1 MLLHIPHSRSLM
13 PIQYKSLPDLHLSRH
28 TDWFTDDLFMIE
40 GAEHFVFP
48 YSRFYADVERLAND
62 PLEAQGM
69 GIFYTQTP
77 LGVTYRDKSLPEYE
91 DVMKLYQQWHENLKH
106 AAEKQVK
113 DNRYA
118 LLVDCHSFSHHQVT
132 QPESELPDI
141 NIGTNSVGTSR
152 ALVELITHGFES
164 QGYSVAVDRPYQYSI
179 APIVDKR
186 FETIM
191 IEINKRCYLTEDFQR
206 SGNYSDTKQAI
217 QRVMKLLIAYEQD
230 NRGYQYL

>member
-1 MLLHIPHSRSLM
+1 M
-13 PIQYKSLPDLHLSRH
+13 PIQYKSLPYLHLARH

-40 GAEHFVFP
+40 SAEHFVFP
-48 YSRFYADVERLAND
+48 YSRLYADMERLYND

-77 LGVTYRDKSLPEYE
+77 WGVTYRDKSLPEYE

-118 LLVDCHSFSHHQVT
+118 LLVDCHSFSHHQVP

-141 NIGTNSVGTSR
+141 NIGTNAVGSSR
-152 ALVELITHGFES
+152 ASVDLITHGFES

-179 APIVDKR
+179 APIVDDA
-186 FETIM
+186 FETVM

-206 SGNYSDTKQAI
+206 STDYKTTKQAVQEI
-217 QRVMKLLIAYEQD
+217 MKRLMAYEQEQ
-230 NRGYQYL
+230 RRSQ